1 MANKR
6 VNPMLNSLQAGE
18 TSLARIRLDVPMW
31 SPDHIEPVI
40 DNLENIMRALKSI
53 KHSNSVPNKYK
64 PIEARSALRIAAAML
79 REIQPGDP
87 RERGSEDLRF
97 TGNGLIDHNGFD
109 HFDKPEFETSAQDD
123 LRENSQMWKIREGRG
138 DDIKEQSQAQQD
150 QKKPER
156 EVSNRTKGYLGR
168 KAKRF

>member
-1 MANKR
+1 MATKR

-40 DNLENIMRALKSI
+40 DNLENIMR
-53 KHSNSVPNKYK
+53 
-64 PIEARSALRIAAAML
+64 SALRVAAAML
-79 REIQPGDP
+79 REIKPGDP

-109 HFDKPEFETSAQDD
+109 HFDNPEFETSAQDD
-123 LRENSQMWKIREGRG
+123 MRENSQMWKVREGRS